1 MTHVQTIP
9 SSGPLRL
16 AAVDL
21 GSNSFHLLIVEADN
35 GHFTELE
42 KCSKKVQLAAG
53 LDDHGQLDEGVMA
66 RALKCLEE
74 FGTIIDEHRV
84 DRLRVVGT
92 NALRTAANSIDF
104 VIRAEQCLG
113 QRIETI
119 SGREEAR
126 LIYQGASTAWQED
139 TTHCLVA
146 DIGGGSTELIVGTGT
161 RPLALESLEMGC
173 VAYTRRFFES
183 GEITEATMASAE
195 QAALLEL
202 ANITT
207 HYRRL
212 GWQRAIGTSGTI
224 KAAAATLRAIQP
236 HLKKGEIT
244 REGLAELRQKL
255 IDLGHLD
262 HVSMAGLKSNRARV
276 FPAGVAILS
285 AIFQALNLEHMQHTN
300 GALRDGVLLD
310 LLARD
315 TRHDVRHTTLGDMQR
330 QYQVDV
336 QHAEYVA
343 ATALML
349 FDQPEASRG
358 LDDAC
363 RQLLE
368 QAAMVHEIGLG
379 VAHNRYH
386 QHGSYLLANS
396 DMPGFSLPDQL
407 ALAWLVQAHR
417 RQLPAPPPEHRAA
430 LPSGV
435 LVHLARLLRLAVVL
449 CRARDPSNDWQPA
462 LHTDENDE
470 KGLVL
475 TFPESVPELLRQ
487 DLALEQQWQ
496 QQAGLPLL
504 INTP

>member
-1 MTHVQTIP
+1 MTNFQTP
-9 SSGPLRL
+9 SSAPLRL

-53 LDDHGQLDEGVMA
+53 LDDHGQLDENVMI
-66 RALKCLEE
+66 RALECLEA

-104 VIRAEQCLG
+104 VVCAEQCLG

-126 LIYQGASTAWQED
+126 LIYQGASTAWQND
-139 TTHCLVA
+139 TAHCLVA
-146 DIGGGSTELIVGTGT
+146 DIGGGSTELIVGSGT

-173 VAYTRRFFES
+173 VVYTRRFFGS
-183 GEITEATMASAE
+183 GDITEATMASAE

-202 ANITT
+202 ANITA

-224 KAAAATLRAIQP
+224 KAAAATLRAIHP
-236 HLKKGEIT
+236 GLKKGEIT
-244 REGLAELRQKL
+244 REGLVELRRKL
-255 IDLGHLD
+255 IELGHLD
-262 HVSMAGLKSNRARV
+262 RVSMSGLKSNRARV
-276 FPAGVAILS
+276 FPAGIAILS
-285 AIFQALNLEHMQHTN
+285 AIFKALNLEHMQHTN

-310 LLARD
+310 LLSRD

-343 ATALML
+343 ATALTL
-349 FDQPEASRG
+349 FDQLETPWALDEAS
-358 LDDAC
+358 

-379 VAHNRYH
+379 IAHNRYH

-417 RQLPAPPPEHRAA
+417 RQLPEPPPEHRAA
-430 LPSGV
+430 LPSST
-435 LVHLARLLRLAVVL
+435 LMRLARLLRLAVVL
-449 CRARDPSNDWQPA
+449 CRARDSADHWPSTLAADDDS
-462 LHTDENDE
+462 LT
-470 KGLVL
+470 L
-475 TFPESVPELLRQ
+475 TFLQPIPDLLRQ

-496 QQAGLPLL
+496 QRSGLSL
-504 INTP
+504 IIETP

>member
-1 MTHVQTIP
+1 MTHFQTIP

-21 GSNSFHLLIVEADN
+21 GSNSFHLLIVDAEN
-35 GHFTELE
+35 GYFTELE
-42 KCSKKVQLAAG
+42 KCSRKVQLAAG
-53 LDDHGQLDEGVMA
+53 LDDQGQLDEQVMM
-66 RALKCLEE
+66 RALACLKE

-92 NALRTAANSIDF
+92 NALRSAANSIDF

-126 LIYQGASTAWQED
+126 LIYQGASTAWQDETD
-139 TTHCLVA
+139 NCLVA

-161 RPLALESLEMGC
+161 RALALESLEMGC
-173 VAYTRRFFES
+173 VSYTRRFFES
-183 GEITEATMASAE
+183 GDITETTMQRAE

-224 KAAAATLRAIQP
+224 KAAAATLRAIHP
-236 HLKKGEIT
+236 RLKKGEIT
-244 REGLAELRQKL
+244 REGLAELRQHL
-255 IDLGHLD
+255 IALGHLD
-262 HVSMAGLKSNRARV
+262 RVSMAGLKSNRARV
-276 FPAGVAILS
+276 FPAGIAILS
-285 AIFQALNLEHMQHTN
+285 AIFQAMNLKHMQHTN

-315 TRHDVRHTTLGDMQR
+315 TRHDVRYTTLGDMQR
-330 QYQVDV
+330 QYQVDS
-336 QHAEYVA
+336 QHAEHVA
-343 ATALML
+343 ATALAL
-349 FDQPEASRG
+349 FDQ
-358 LDDAC
+358 LDTSWAPDSES

-386 QHGSYLLANS
+386 QHGSYLLTHS

-417 RQLPAPPPEHRAA
+417 RQLPEPLQEHRAA
-430 LPSGV
+430 LPSNE
-435 LVHLARLLRLAVVL
+435 LVRLARLLRLAVVL
-449 CRARDPSNDWQPA
+449 CRTRDPANDWQPQ
-462 LHTDENDE
+462 LHADDES
-470 KGLVL
+470 LSL
-475 TFPESVPELLRQ
+475 TFPQPIPELLRE

-496 QQAGLPLL
+496 QSAGLALL

>member
-1 MTHVQTIP
+1 MTYSHTLP

-21 GSNSFHLLIVEADN
+21 GSNSFHLLIVDVDN

-42 KCSKKVQLAAG
+42 KCSRKVQLAAG
-53 LDDHGQLDEGVMA
+53 LDDQGRLDEDVMA

-84 DRLRVVGT
+84 NRLRVVGT
-92 NALRTAANSIDF
+92 NALRSAANSIDF

-126 LIYQGASTAWQED
+126 LIYQGASTAWQEE
-139 TTHCLVA
+139 TANCLVA
-146 DIGGGSTELIVGTGT
+146 DIGGGSTELIVGAGT

-173 VAYTRRFFES
+173 VAYTRHFFAS
-183 GEITEATMASAE
+183 GEITEATMQATE

-207 HYRRL
+207 NYRRL
-212 GWQRAIGTSGTI
+212 GWEQAIGTSGTI
-224 KAAAATLRAIQP
+224 KAAASTLRALHP

-244 REGLAELRQKL
+244 RDGLVALRRKL

-262 HVSMAGLKSNRARV
+262 HVSLPGLKSNRARV
-276 FPAGVAILS
+276 FPAGIAILN
-285 AIFQALNLEHMQHTN
+285 AIFQALGLERMQHTS

-310 LLARD
+310 LLSRD
-315 TRHDVRHTTLGDMQR
+315 TGADVRHTTLAGMQR
-330 QYQVDV
+330 QYQVDEP
-336 QHAEYVA
+336 HAGYVA
-343 ATALML
+343 ATALTL
-349 FDQPEASRG
+349 FDQVADTWALGDEA
-358 LDDAC
+358 

-417 RQLPAPPPEHRAA
+417 RQFPEPPPERRTA
-430 LPSGV
+430 LPAND
-435 LVHLARLLRLAVVL
+435 LIQLARLLRLAVVL
-449 CRARDPSNDWQPA
+449 CRARDGSSDWQPE
-462 LHTDENDE
+462 LHADDQR
-470 KGLVL
+470 L
-475 TFPESVPELLRQ
+475 TLIFPHAVPELLHQ
-487 DLALEQQWQ
+487 DLVLEHQWQ
-496 QQAGLPLL
+496 EQAALSLA

>member
-1 MTHVQTIP
+1 MTHFQTLP

-21 GSNSFHLLIVEADN
+21 GSNSFHLLIVDSDN

-42 KCSKKVQLAAG
+42 KCSRKVQLAAG
-53 LDDHGQLDEGVMA
+53 LDDQGQLEESVMM
-66 RALKCLEE
+66 RALECLAE

-92 NALRTAANSIDF
+92 NALRLAANSIDF

-126 LIYQGASTAWQED
+126 LIYQGASTAWQD
-139 TTHCLVA
+139 DPANCLVA
-146 DIGGGSTELIVGTGT
+146 DIGGGSTELIVGAGT
-161 RPLALESLEMGC
+161 RALALESLEMGC
-173 VAYTRRFFES
+173 VAYTRRFFDS
-183 GEITEATMASAE
+183 GELTEATMQAAE

-202 ANITT
+202 ANITA

-224 KAAAATLRAIQP
+224 KAAAATLRAIHP

-244 REGLAELRQKL
+244 RTGLAELRQKL

-262 HVSMAGLKSNRARV
+262 QVSMVGLKSNRARV

-285 AIFQALNLEHMQHTN
+285 AIFQALNLEHMQHTS

-310 LLARD
+310 LVARD
-315 TRHDVRHTTLGDMQR
+315 TRHDVRYTTLGDMQR

-343 ATALML
+343 ATALTL
-349 FDQPEASRG
+349 FDQLSRSWT
-358 LDDAC
+358 LDDEA

-396 DMPGFSLPDQL
+396 DMAGFSLPDQL

-417 RQLPAPPPEHRAA
+417 RQFPEPPPEHRAA
-430 LPSGV
+430 LSSGE
-435 LVHLARLLRLAVVL
+435 LVRLARLLRLAVVL
-449 CRARDPSNDWQPA
+449 CRTREVSNDWQPE
-462 LHTDENDE
+462 LHADD
-470 KGLVL
+470 KSLVL
-475 TFPESVPELLRQ
+475 TFAQSIPDLLSQ
-487 DLALEQQWQ
+487 DLALERQWQ
-496 QQAGLPLL
+496 QRAGLMLA

>member
-1 MTHVQTIP
+1 MTHVQTLP

-21 GSNSFHLLIVEADN
+21 GSNSFHLLIVDADN

-53 LDDHGQLDEGVMA
+53 LDDQGRLDESVMM
-66 RALKCLEE
+66 RALECLQE

-92 NALRTAANSIDF
+92 NALRSAANSIDF

-126 LIYQGASTAWQED
+126 LIYQGASTAWQDD
-139 TTHCLVA
+139 TANCLVA
-146 DIGGGSTELIVGTGT
+146 DIGGGSTELIVGAGT

-173 VAYTRRFFES
+173 VAYTRRFFDS
-183 GEITEATMASAE
+183 GEITEATMQAAE

-212 GWQRAIGTSGTI
+212 SWQRAIGTSGTI
-224 KAAAATLRAIQP
+224 KAAAATLKAMQP

-244 REGLAELRQKL
+244 RDGLLELRRQL
-255 IDLGHLD
+255 IEQGHLD
-262 HVSMAGLKSNRARV
+262 RVSMAGLKSNRARV

-285 AIFQALNLEHMQHTN
+285 AIFQALDLTHMQHTS

-310 LLARD
+310 LLSRD
-315 TRHDVRHTTLGDMQR
+315 TRHDVRHITLGDMQR
-330 QYQVDV
+330 QYQVDTR
-336 QHAEYVA
+336 HAEYVA
-343 ATALML
+343 ATTLVL
-349 FDQPEASRG
+349 FDQVASALA
-358 LDDAC
+358 LDDAS
-363 RQLLE
+363 RKLLE

-407 ALAWLVQAHR
+407 TLAWLVQAHR
-417 RQLPAPPPEHRAA
+417 RQFPEPPPEHRAA
-430 LPSGV
+430 LPAGD
-435 LVHLARLLRLAVVL
+435 LMHLARLLRLAVVL
-449 CRARDPSNDWQPA
+449 CRARDPDSDWQPELRA
-462 LHTDENDE
+462 DDQRLE
-470 KGLVL
+470 LA
-475 TFPESVPELLRQ
+475 FARPVPELLQQ
-487 DLALEQQWQ
+487 DLALERQWQ
-496 QQAGLPLL
+496 QRAALTLV
-504 INTP
+504 IDTP

>member
-1 MTHVQTIP
+1 MTQIQTP
-9 SSGPLRL
+9 LSSRPLRL

-21 GSNSFHLLIVEADN
+21 GSNSFHLLIVEVDN

-42 KCSKKVQLAAG
+42 KCSQKVQLAAG
-53 LDDHGQLDEGVMA
+53 LNDQGQLDEEVMM
-66 RALKCLEE
+66 RALKCLEG
-74 FGTIIDEHRV
+74 FGTLIDEHRV

-92 NALRTAANSIDF
+92 SALRTAANSIDF
-104 VIRAEQCLG
+104 MIRAEQCLG

-126 LIYQGASTAWQED
+126 LIYQGASTEWQNETD
-139 TTHCLVA
+139 HCLVA
-146 DIGGGSTELIVGTGT
+146 DIGGGSTEVIVGAGI

-173 VAYTRRFFES
+173 VAYTRRFFGN
-183 GEITEATMASAE
+183 GEISEATMQRAE

-212 GWQRAIGTSGTI
+212 GWRRAIGTSGTI
-224 KAAAATLRAIQP
+224 KAAAATLRAIHP

-244 REGLAELRQKL
+244 REGLTELRQHL
-255 IDLGHLD
+255 ISLGHLD
-262 HVSMAGLKSNRARV
+262 QVSMSGLKSNRARV
-276 FPAGVAILS
+276 FPAGIAILN
-285 AIFQALNLEHMQHTN
+285 AIFKALKLEHMQHVN

-310 LLARD
+310 LLSRD
-315 TRHDVRHTTLGDMQR
+315 TRHDVRYTTIEEMQR
-330 QYQVDV
+330 QYQVDG
-336 QHAEYVA
+336 QHAEHVA
-343 ATALML
+343 ATALTM
-349 FDQPEASRG
+349 FDQLQTSWHLSSES
-358 LDDAC
+358 

-386 QHGSYLLANS
+386 QHGSYLLAHS

-417 RQLPAPPPEHRAA
+417 RQLPEPLPEHRAA
-430 LPSGV
+430 LPPAE
-435 LVHLARLLRLAVVL
+435 LMRLARLLRLAVVL
-449 CRARDPSNDWQPA
+449 CRTRDAADIWQPELRADSENLA
-462 LHTDENDE
+462 LI
-470 KGLVL
+470 
-475 TFPESVPELLRQ
+475 FSQSVPELLRQ
-487 DLALEQQWQ
+487 DMVLECQWQ
-496 QQAGLPLL
+496 QGAGLPLT

>member
-1 MTHVQTIP
+1 MTQHFQTIP

-21 GSNSFHLLIVEADN
+21 GSNSFHLLIVDAEN
-35 GHFTELE
+35 GYFTELE
-42 KCSKKVQLAAG
+42 KCSRKVQLAAG
-53 LDDHGQLDEGVMA
+53 LDDQGQLDEQVMM

-92 NALRTAANSIDF
+92 NALRSAANSIDF

-126 LIYQGASTAWQED
+126 LIYQGASTAWQEETD
-139 TTHCLVA
+139 NCLVA
-146 DIGGGSTELIVGTGT
+146 DIGGGSTELIVGAGT
-161 RPLALESLEMGC
+161 RALALESLEMGC
-173 VAYTRRFFES
+173 VVYTRRFFKS
-183 GEITEATMASAE
+183 GDITEATMQRAE

-224 KAAAATLRAIQP
+224 KAAAATLRAIHP

-244 REGLAELRQKL
+244 RDGLAELRQHL
-255 IDLGHLD
+255 ITIGHLD
-262 HVSMAGLKSNRARV
+262 QVSMAGLKSNRARV

-285 AIFQALNLEHMQHTN
+285 AIFKALNLTHMQHTN

-315 TRHDVRHTTLGDMQR
+315 TRHDVRYTTLGDMQR
-330 QYQVDV
+330 QYQVDR
-336 QHAEYVA
+336 QHAEHVA
-343 ATALML
+343 ATALAL
-349 FDQPEASRG
+349 FDQLDASWAP
-358 LDDAC
+358 DNES

-386 QHGSYLLANS
+386 QHGSYLLAHS

-417 RQLPAPPPEHRAA
+417 RQLPEPLQEHRAA
-430 LPSGV
+430 LPSGE
-435 LVHLARLLRLAVVL
+435 LMRLARLLRLAVVL
-449 CRARDPSNDWQPA
+449 CRTRDPANDWQPQLRA
-462 LHTDENDE
+462 DDES
-470 KGLVL
+470 L
-475 TFPESVPELLRQ
+475 TLGFSQPAPELLRE

-496 QQAGLPLL
+496 QRAGLALV
-504 INTP
+504 INAP

>member
-1 MTHVQTIP
+1 MTNFQTSP
-9 SSGPLRL
+9 SAALRL

-21 GSNSFHLLIVEADN
+21 GSNSFHLLIVEVDN

-42 KCSKKVQLAAG
+42 KRSKKVQLAAG
-53 LDDHGQLDEGVMA
+53 LDDQGQLDENVMI
-66 RALKCLEE
+66 RALECLKE

-139 TTHCLVA
+139 TAHCLVA
-146 DIGGGSTELIVGTGT
+146 DIGGGSTELIVGSGT

-173 VAYTRRFFES
+173 VVYTRRFFDN
-183 GEITEATMASAE
+183 GDITEATMASAE
-195 QAALLEL
+195 QAARLEL
-202 ANITT
+202 ANITA

-224 KAAAATLRAIQP
+224 KAAAATLRAIHP
-236 HLKKGEIT
+236 RLKKGEIT

-255 IDLGHLD
+255 IELGHLD
-262 HVSMAGLKSNRARV
+262 RVSLPGLKSNRARV
-276 FPAGVAILS
+276 FPAGIAILS
-285 AIFQALNLEHMQHTN
+285 AIFEALNLEHMQHTN

-315 TRHDVRHTTLGDMQR
+315 TRHDVRHTTLSDMQR
-330 QYQVDV
+330 QYQVDA
-336 QHAEYVA
+336 QHVDHVA
-343 ATALML
+343 ATALTL
-349 FDQPEASRG
+349 FDQLDTSLS
-358 LDDAC
+358 LDDAS

-417 RQLPAPPPEHRAA
+417 RQLPEPPPEHRAA
-430 LPSGV
+430 LPSDV
-435 LVHLARLLRLAVVL
+435 LMRLAQLLRLAVVL
-449 CRARDPSNDWQPA
+449 CRARESSTDWQPA
-462 LHTDENDE
+462 LYAEEDT
-470 KGLVL
+470 LVL
-475 TFPESVPELLRQ
+475 TFPSPIPDLLRQ
-487 DLALEQQWQ
+487 DLALEHQWQ
-496 QQAGLPLL
+496 QRAGLSLR